1 MPRAKLNNYSYSSP
15 YLIHRITP
23 ISELTTSDRVGLER
37 ANQSALLSAFSRD
50 KVGSCLQ
57 CE

>member
-1 MPRAKLNNYSYSSP
+1 MNRAKLNNYVYDTP
-15 YLIHRITP
+15 YATHKITP
-23 ISELTTSDRVGLER
+23 VSELTTSDRLGLEI
-37 ANQSALLSAFSRD
+37 ANRSALSSAFSRD